1 MKTYIAFSNFH
12 NNNNDNI
19 IAFGNFNNNNNSN
32 ISIIIIIIIIIIMK
46 VIIILLLLTTFI
58 IIIILLFLLIS
69 KLPKVIYVSPNALN
83 VIFFGF
89 HQRKS
94 ASLIK
99 HLISRVFHMANLET
113 NSLIVS

>member
-1 MKTYIAFSNFH
+1 MFGETYIAFSNFH

-32 ISIIIIIIIIIIMK
+32 ISIILIIIMK
-46 VIIILLLLTTFI
+46 VIIILLLLATFI
-58 IIIILLFLLIS
+58 IIIILLLFLLML

-89 HQRKS
+89 PQRKS

>member
-1 MKTYIAFSNFH
+1 MKV
-12 NNNNDNI
+12 I
-19 IAFGNFNNNNNSN
+19 I
-32 ISIIIIIIIIIIMK
+32 ISLLLATIIIIII
-46 VIIILLLLTTFI
+46 L
-58 IIIILLFLLIS
+58 LLFLLIS

-83 VIFFGF
+83 VIFFDF

-113 NSLIVS
+113 SSLIVS